1 MGLHDSE
8 LRFVVTDLELEQ
20 SDVLESLLVLDLSNC
35 QFALKNLN
43 FLVKQG
49 KFVVSSDK
57 LGSQDVSRS
66 DVVLVGLL
74 QFLILVVGISNDVL

>member
-1 MGLHDSE
+1 M
-8 LRFVVTDLELEQ
+8 VTDLELEQ
-20 SDVLESLLVLDLSNC
+20 SDVLESLLVLNLSNS
-35 QFALKNLN
+35 QFALKNLD
-43 FLVKQG
+43 FLVEQG
-49 KFVVSSDK
+49 QLVVSSDK